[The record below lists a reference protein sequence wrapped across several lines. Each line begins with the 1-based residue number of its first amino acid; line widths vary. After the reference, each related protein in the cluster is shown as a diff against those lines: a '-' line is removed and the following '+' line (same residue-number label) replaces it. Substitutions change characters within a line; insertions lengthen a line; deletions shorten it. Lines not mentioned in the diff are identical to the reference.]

1 MRAKEEQAIVLDFL
15 KHGYSEDS
23 RPLHQK
29 EAIVQALGKDHF
41 TLFEL
46 VPKPDIELKPHDEVY
61 IGEGERDQILWIKGI
76 LKADRL
82 TQTAKNEL
90 KFIVEELVTKNE
102 EKFVNFFNYSGPI
115 SLRAHTLEL
124 LPGIGKRHAKEL
136 LEEREVRPFVSFDDI
151 KNRVSSVPNA
161 KKLVIQR
168 IMDELDEKDRFK
180 LFVRV

>member
-1 MRAKEEQAIVLDFL
+1 MRAKEEHAIVLDFL
-15 KHGYSEDS
+15 KNGYPEDS
-23 RPLHQK
+23 RSLHQK

-46 VPKPDIELKPHDEVY
+46 VPKPDLEFKSQDEVY
-61 IGEGERDQILWIKGI
+61 VGEGERDQISWIKGI
-76 LKADRL
+76 LPFDKL
-82 TQTAKNEL
+82 TQTAKSEL
-90 KFIVEELVTKNE
+90 KFVIEEIVTKNE

-136 LEEREVRPFVSFDDI
+136 LEEREVRPFVSFEDV
-151 KNRVSSVPNA
+151 KARVSSVSNPR
-161 KKLVIQR
+161 KLIISR
-168 IMDELDEKDRFK
+168 ILDELEEKDRFK

>member
-1 MRAKEEQAIVLDFL
+1 MRAKEEYAIVLDFL
-15 KHGYSEDS
+15 KNGYPADS

-29 EAIVQALGKDHF
+29 ESIIQALGKDHF

-46 VPKPDIELKPHDEVY
+46 VPKPSVHLKPHDEVY
-61 IGEGERDQILWIKGI
+61 VGEGERDQIAWIKGI
-76 LKADRL
+76 LSSEKL

-90 KFIVEELVTKNE
+90 KYIVQTLVENNE
-102 EKFVNFFNYSGPI
+102 EKFANFFNYSGPI

-136 LEEREVRPFVSFDDI
+136 LEEREVRPFVSFEDI
-151 KNRVSSVPNA
+151 KKRVSSVPDP
-161 KKLVIQR
+161 KKLIIRR
-168 IMDELDEKDRFK
+168 ILEELEEKDRFK

>member
-1 MRAKEEQAIVLDFL
+1 MRAKEEYAIVLDFL
-15 KHGYSEDS
+15 KNGYPEDS

-29 EAIVQALGKDHF
+29 EPVVQALGRDHF

-46 VPKPDIELKPHDEVY
+46 VPKPDIALKAHDEVY
-61 IGEGERDQILWIKGI
+61 IGEGERDQIAWIRGI
-76 LKADRL
+76 LPNEKL
-82 TQTAKNEL
+82 TQTAKSEL
-90 KFIVEELVTKNE
+90 KFIIESLVEKRE

-136 LEEREVRPFVSFDDI
+136 LEEREVRPFVSFEDI
-151 KNRVSSVPNA
+151 KTRVSSVSNP

-168 IMDELDEKDRFK
+168 IMDELEEKDRFK

>member
-1 MRAKEEQAIVLDFL
+1 MRAKEEHAIVLDFL
-15 KHGYSEDS
+15 KHGYPEDS

-46 VPKPDIELKPHDEVY
+46 VPKPDLEFKSQDEVY
-61 IGEGERDQILWIKGI
+61 VGEGERDQISWIKGI
-76 LKADRL
+76 LPFDKL
-82 TQTAKNEL
+82 TQTAKSEL
-90 KFIVEELVTKNE
+90 KFVIEAAVTKNE

-136 LEEREVRPFVSFDDI
+136 LEEREVRPFVSFEDI
-151 KNRVSSVPNA
+151 TARVSSVSNP
-161 KKLVIQR
+161 KKLVIGR
-168 IMDELDEKDRFK
+168 ILDELEEKDRFK